1 MDQNHQ
7 QIKIHQNG
15 IHIHLTLPISMR
27 LLQNNPLTTRIIHD
41 HLKIMIRKVLASLLD
56 QVDQEQ
62 NDISTMMVDQ
72 MYIADNLD
80 TAVSED

>member
-1 MDQNHQ
+1 
-7 QIKIHQNG
+7 
-15 IHIHLTLPISMR
+15 
-27 LLQNNPLTTRIIHD
+27 
-41 HLKIMIRKVLASLLD
+41 MIRKVLASLLD

-80 TAVSED
+80 TEVSED